1 MTMVAGIRQ
10 PAGTRR
16 RRERGSQT
24 LDIEARKMSRSGK
37 GPKKG
42 LIGGKNDVDISFDE
56 DVLEAMEATDE
67 VGKGGKGGVEGNEK
81 GEGSEKGGGNGKDEE
96 DDDDSTLVASS
107 DQTLAPTFIKA
118 SPPTK
123 VPSFPPSKGPSSEPT
138 PGPTVSTDEP
148 TTDPPTALPTEA
160 TGEPTIA
167 TGAPTESPSTTAPSL
182 TSTILN
188 ALGDETAAPTI
199 QPTKA
204 PVTDAPTTTTAP
216 FVASPDTE
224 APVTAT
230 PAPTQ
235 NTTGTGGEP
244 VGIWDGDPEYYHRH
258 LIPFAVSIEGN
269 EVTNDLGITSCLLM
283 EMQKNMT
290 NLFNLDINN
299 FTIVHFNDPD
309 GDGYNCYDLY
319 FAGFG
324 ELLGL
329 PVYSQEFFNE
339 VQRDAMGDG
348 AEFFQN
354 CLDDRF
360 ADSGQSY
367 TASSLEHDQSSSG
380 LDDNG
385 IKAEDEIEDEDG
397 ELRTSLIIGLT
408 VAAVVVALCGIMF
421 ASRVLKGDEDDGGAG
436 RRK

>member
-1 MTMVAGIRQ
+1 MVAGIRQ
-10 PAGTRR
+10 PAGNRR
-16 RRERGSQT
+16 RRERGLQT
-24 LDIEARKMSRSGK
+24 LGLEARKKSRSGK
-37 GPKKG
+37 GSKKG
-42 LIGGKNDVDISFDE
+42 LISGKNDVDIPFVE
-56 DVLEAMEATDE
+56 DVLEALEATDVIE
-67 VGKGGKGGVEGNEK
+67 VGKGGKREE
-81 GEGSEKGGGNGKDEE
+81 EGSEKGGGKGKDGDE
-96 DDDDSTLVASS
+96 DDNDEWTIVTSS
-107 DQTLAPTFIKA
+107 DQTVAPTFIKT

-123 VPSFPPSKGPSSEPT
+123 GPTLEPT
-138 PGPTVSTDEP
+138 PGPTVPIPVITDEP
-148 TTDPPTALPTEA
+148 TTSPPTALPTE
-160 TGEPTIA
+160 T
-167 TGAPTESPSTTAPSL
+167 TGAPITDAPTATQTIAPQTAAPSL
-182 TSTILN
+182 TSAISS
-188 ALGDETAAPTI
+188 ALGDETSVPTI
-199 QPTKA
+199 PSTKA
-204 PVTDAPTTTTAP
+204 PVTDAPTTAP
-216 FVASPDTE
+216 DTPSPDTE
-224 APVTAT
+224 APVFAT

-235 NTTGTGGEP
+235 NTTGTG
-244 VGIWDGDPEYYHRH
+244 GIWDGDPEYYHRH

-269 EVTNDLGITSCLLM
+269 EVTNDLGITSCLLI

-309 GDGYNCYDLY
+309 GDGYNRYDLY

-348 AEFFQN
+348 AEFFQS
-354 CLDDRF
+354 CLDERF

-367 TASSLEHDQSSSG
+367 TASSLEHDQSQSG

-385 IKAEDEIEDEDG
+385 IKAEEEIEDEDS

-421 ASRVLKGDEDDGGAG
+421 ASRVLKGDEDDPGAG